1 MKKKII
7 IIISIIVI
15 LIVAGVVGISV
26 LMPVVSPVM
35 GNVAVVTKVADLN
48 GNQLD
53 FSSNRYSGVVEM
65 KDIVSI
71 KADDDKIIKNT
82 YVKEGDTV
90 KKDDKLFE
98 YDVEQMELQRSQYQL
113 DLDQAQSEIS
123 LSNSQITALEKE
135 KNSANQNE
143 RLSIESQILALKMDI
158 KRAEYTVTTSTKEI
172 EKLDKDIKN
181 NVVKAKSDGK
191 IKSVGYNTVEEDPYG
206 ENAYIKMATNDNLR
220 IKTTISEEHIDSF
233 SKDSPVIV
241 RSRIDETQIWKG
253 KVTSVDTTAPIIPED
268 SMGVEGDT
276 KYPVYIELDNTDGL
290 LIGQH
295 VAVEL
300 DVQEDTATNKLELA
314 EFYISDIDTAP
325 YVWCMDENSQL
336 VKRTVELGEYN
347 ELDGSY
353 EIVSGITNDD
363 YIAFPDEGY
372 EEGMGATVLDIPA
385 ELLGEMESAEVIL

>member
-15 LIVAGVVGISV
+15 LIIVGVVGISV
-26 LMPVVSPVM
+26 LMPAVSPVM

-65 KDIVSI
+65 KDIVLI
-71 KADDDKIIKNT
+71 KADDDKIIKTT

-191 IKSVGYNTVEEDPYG
+191 IKSVGYNTLEEDPYD